1 MQDTNNID
9 IGIREIRQLT
19 GTIKDKYGIDYTEYA
34 LTSFKR
40 RVEGF
45 LMNNKMSIETLMK
58 KLESKDF
65 LDYFIARIAVG
76 ATELFRDPTFW
87 ILLKNNHLANLIK
100 EHGIVKIWLP
110 LCASGE
116 ELYSLLILLKES
128 GWIGNTKIFVSCMS
142 NEKLEYIQQ
151 GKMEYEKLEIS
162 TKNYTRFQGSKQL
175 SDYIKILNNTI
186 TFDQSLLSNILFF
199 KDGLDF
205 NLDIPHIHLIL
216 FRNQL
221 IYFAPT
227 LQYKVLDKLHGKLSV
242 KGILVL
248 GILEEIE
255 MNVNNKYVLLNKS
268 ESVYQRKM

>member
-175 SDYIKILNNTI
+175 SDYINVLNNTI

-227 LQYKVLDKLHGKLSV
+227 LQYKVLDKLHGKLAV

>member
-227 LQYKVLDKLHGKLSV
+227 LQYKVLDKLHGKLAV